1 MRHVKQRRAV
11 SACHD
16 LADLAKQE
24 PHDFGVRVF
33 SVPRDHEVV
42 APSLT
47 PESYNLKRE
56 GYKRNGVVAPSL
68 TPESYNTQCQQANHQ
83 AVVAPSLTPESYNY

>member
-1 MRHVKQRRAV
+1 MLSSAG

-47 PESYNLKRE
+47 PESYNLEVEQPVRFD
-56 GYKRNGVVAPSL
+56 VVAPSL
-68 TPESYNTQCQQANHQ
+68 TPESYNEEAAGVASSN
-83 AVVAPSLTPESYNY
+83 VVAPSLTPESYNAFPG